1 MDLNQ
6 ILANLYYFIR
16 SLITAAIA
24 TFIIAAIVMFLWNWQ
39 LVAAFEFQELTYWV
53 SVAIVG
59 IIQFIRIKP

>member
-1 MDLNQ
+1 
-6 ILANLYYFIR
+6 LYYFMR

-39 LVAAFEFQELTYWV
+39 LVAAFEFQELTYWI

-59 IIQFIRIKP
+59 IIQFIRLKA

>member
-6 ILANLYYFIR
+6 ILANLYYFMR

-39 LVAAFEFQELTYWV
+39 LVAAFEFQELTYWT

-59 IIQFIRIKP
+59 IIQFIRLKA